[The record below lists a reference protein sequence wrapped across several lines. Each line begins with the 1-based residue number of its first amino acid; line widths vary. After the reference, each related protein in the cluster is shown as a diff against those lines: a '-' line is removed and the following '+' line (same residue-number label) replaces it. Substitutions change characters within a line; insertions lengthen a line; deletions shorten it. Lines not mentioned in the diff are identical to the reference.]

1 MKLIKLVFL
10 AIILMS
16 IPAYAVEYKSVIVER
31 GDKASIMNYE
41 QAKAK
46 DKEYFK
52 LSAEE
57 KKQYVVVQNYNSH
70 PVKVMFDYKLG
81 HKDAP
86 WERYEGGDIL
96 EMGPRSEEII
106 FLGGHIK
113 GLRIVYVDVDKTEAT
128 QKALR
133 SIGNAANVIGNFIK
147 NN

>member
-1 MKLIKLVFL
+1 MKLIKLVSL

-31 GDKASIMNYE
+31 GDKASVMEYE
-41 QAKAK
+41 HAK
-46 DKEYFK
+46 DMGYFN
-52 LSAEE
+52 LSTEE
-57 KKQYVVVQNYNSH
+57 KKQWVVVQNYNSH

-86 WERYEGGDIL
+86 WKRYSESDML
-96 EMGPRSEEII
+96 EMDPCSERII
-106 FLGGHIK
+106 YLGEHIK
-113 GLRIVYVDVDKTEAT
+113 GLRIVYVDVDKSEAT

-133 SIGNAANVIGNFIK
+133 SIGNAAISIGNYIK

>member
-1 MKLIKLVFL
+1 
-10 AIILMS
+10 MS

-41 QAKAK
+41 QAK
-46 DKEYFK
+46 DMEYFER
-52 LSAEE
+52 SAEE

-86 WERYEGGDIL
+86 WERYSEGDML
-96 EMGPRSEEII
+96 EMDPCSEII
-106 FLGGHIK
+106 IYLGGHIK
-113 GLRIVYVDVDKTEAT
+113 GLRIVYVDVDKSEAT
-128 QKALR
+128 QKTLR
-133 SIGNAANVIGNFIK
+133 SIGNAAISIGNYIK

>member
-31 GDKASIMNYE
+31 GDKAYVQNYE
-41 QAKAK
+41 QAK
-46 DKEYFK
+46 DMGFFD
-52 LSAEE
+52 LSTEQ
-57 KKQYVVVQNYNSH
+57 KKQWVVVQNNNSH

-86 WERYEGGDIL
+86 WERYSEGDML
-96 EMGPRSEEII
+96 EMDPGSERII
-106 FLGGHIK
+106 PLGEHIK
-113 GLRIVYVDVDKTEAT
+113 GLRIVYVDVDKSEAT

-133 SIGNAANVIGNFIK
+133 SIGNAANAIGNFIK

>member
-41 QAKAK
+41 QAK
-46 DKEYFK
+46 DMEYFE

-57 KKQYVVVQNYNSH
+57 KKQYVVVQNYNFH

-86 WERYEGGDIL
+86 WERYEGGDML
-96 EMGPRSEEII
+96 EMGPSSERII
-106 FLGGHIK
+106 YLGEHIK
-113 GLRIVYVDVDKTEAT
+113 GLRIVYVDVDKSEAT
-128 QKALR
+128 QKTLR
-133 SIGNAANVIGNFIK
+133 SIGNAAISIGNFIK

>member
-16 IPAYAVEYKSVIVER
+16 IPAYAIEYKSVIVER
-31 GDKASIMNYE
+31 GDKASVDYE
-41 QAKAK
+41 LAE
-46 DKEYFK
+46 DMGFFE
-52 LSAEE
+52 LSTEE
-57 KKQYVVVQNYNSH
+57 KKQWVVVANCNPH
-70 PVKVMFDYKLG
+70 PVKVIFQYKLG

-86 WERYEGGDIL
+86 WESYLEGDML
-96 EMGPRSEEII
+96 EMAPVSERII
-106 FLGGHIK
+106 CLGEHIK
-113 GLRIVYVDVDKTEAT
+113 GLRIVYVDIDKSEAT

>member
-31 GDKASIMNYE
+31 GDKAYVQNYE
-41 QAKAK
+41 QAKAMG
-46 DKEYFK
+46 YFD
-52 LSAEE
+52 LSTEQ
-57 KKQYVVVQNYNSH
+57 KKQWVVVRNDNPH
-70 PVKVMFDYKLG
+70 PVKVIFEYKLG

-86 WERYEGGDIL
+86 WKSYSEGGML
-96 EMGPRSEEII
+96 EMDPCSERII
-106 FLGGHIK
+106 PLGEHIK
-113 GLRIVYVDVDKTEAT
+113 GLRIVYVDVDKSEAT

-133 SIGNAANVIGNFIK
+133 SIGNAANAIGNFIK

>member
-41 QAKAK
+41 QAK
-46 DKEYFK
+46 DMDYFK

-86 WERYEGGDIL
+86 WERYSEGDML
-96 EMGPRSEEII
+96 EMGPSSEII
-106 FLGGHIK
+106 IYLGEHIK
-113 GLRIVYVDVDKTEAT
+113 GLRIVYVDVDKSEAT
-128 QKALR
+128 QKTLR
-133 SIGNAANVIGNFIK
+133 SIGNAAISIGNYIK

>member
-31 GDKASIMNYE
+31 GDKASVMDYE
-41 QAKAK
+41 QAK
-46 DKEYFK
+46 DMGYFK
-52 LSAEE
+52 LSTEE
-57 KKQYVVVQNYNSH
+57 KKLWVVVQNYNSH

-86 WERYEGGDIL
+86 WERYSEGDML
-96 EMGPRSEEII
+96 EMNPCSERII
-106 FLGGHIK
+106 YLGEHIK
-113 GLRIVYVDVDKTEAT
+113 GLRIVYVDVDKSEAT

-133 SIGNAANVIGNFIK
+133 SIGNAAISIGNYIK

>member
-41 QAKAK
+41 QAK
-46 DKEYFK
+46 DMEYFE

-86 WERYEGGDIL
+86 WERYSEGDMV
-96 EMGPRSEEII
+96 EMDPCSERII
-106 FLGGHIK
+106 YLGEHIK
-113 GLRIVYVDVDKTEAT
+113 GLRIVYVDVDKSEAT

-133 SIGNAANVIGNFIK
+133 SIGNAAISIGNFIK

>member
-31 GDKASIMNYE
+31 GDKASVMEYE
-41 QAKAK
+41 QAK
-46 DKEYFK
+46 DMGYFK
-52 LSAEE
+52 LSTEE
-57 KKQYVVVQNYNSH
+57 KKQWVVVQNYNSH

-86 WERYEGGDIL
+86 WERYSEGDML
-96 EMGPRSEEII
+96 EMNPRSERII
-106 FLGGHIK
+106 YLGEHIK
-113 GLRIVYVDVDKTEAT
+113 GLRIVYVDVDKSEAT

-133 SIGNAANVIGNFIK
+133 SIGNAAISIGNYIK

>member
-41 QAKAK
+41 QAK
-46 DKEYFK
+46 DMEYFE

-86 WERYEGGDIL
+86 WERYSEGDMV
-96 EMGPRSEEII
+96 EMDPCSERII
-106 FLGGHIK
+106 YLGEHIK
-113 GLRIVYVDVDKTEAT
+113 GLRIVYVDVDKSEAT
-128 QKALR
+128 QKTLR
-133 SIGNAANVIGNFIK
+133 SIGNAAISIGNFIK